1 LQGSKLH
8 FEILV
13 PRTTK
18 LKECQLLS
26 HSPKAA
32 CRKLGPLANSGTTT
46 TNFEKRSDLLG
57 KNAFSGHARV
67 PL

>member
-1 LQGSKLH
+1 LHGSKLH

-13 PRTTK
+13 PLTTK
-18 LKECQLLS
+18 LKECQLFLR
-26 HSPKAA
+26 SPESAS
-32 CRKLGPLANSGTTT
+32 RKLGPHANPGTTT

-57 KNAFSGHARV
+57 KNAFSSHAFV